1 MSLHP
6 DCAPLEPFLGTW
18 QGEGRG
24 DYPTIEGF
32 AYTETLVIDHVGKPF
47 VSFDQRTKFADG
59 GLPLHAE
66 YGYIRALGGASIE
79 FVVAIPSG
87 IAELH
92 TGTVNDGLIE
102 LASTSI
108 ARTETAKVVTEVRR
122 RIVVD
127 GDRLHYVLDMAAVDQ
142 DLQFHLEAELRRV

>member
-1 MSLHP
+1 MVLHP
-6 DCAPLEPFLGTW
+6 DCAALEPFLGTW

-24 DYPTIEGF
+24 DYPTIERF
-32 AYTETLVIDHVGKPF
+32 AYSETLVIDHVGKPF
-47 VSFDQRTKFADG
+47 VSFDQRTKFVDS

-66 YGYIRALGGASIE
+66 YGYIRALGGSSIE

-92 TGTVNDGLIE
+92 AGTVNDGLIE

-108 ARTETAKVVTEVRR
+108 ARTDTAKVVTEVRR

-142 DLQFHLEAELRRV
+142 DLQFHLEAELHRV